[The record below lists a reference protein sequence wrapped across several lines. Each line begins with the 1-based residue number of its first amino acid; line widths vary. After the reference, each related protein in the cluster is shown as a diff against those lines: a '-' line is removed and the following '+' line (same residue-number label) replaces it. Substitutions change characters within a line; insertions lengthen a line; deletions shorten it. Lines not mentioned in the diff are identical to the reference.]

1 MNIDLDI
8 INTSSIVIVPIV
20 IGIVQGI
27 KLTGWLKDGWTPL
40 VAMVVGVLISLV
52 AGHDSRDYTG
62 SLLGGVMYGLMASG
76 LYSGVKTM
84 QDAAIQAKEKR
95 AREEREMKTKSN
107 CNCDRE
113 PI

>member
-1 MNIDLDI
+1 MNFDLDI

-27 KLTGWLKDGWTPL
+27 KLTGWLKEGWTPL
-40 VAMVVGVLISLV
+40 VAMVIGVLISLV
-52 AGHDSRDYTG
+52 ASHDSHDYTG

-84 QDAAIQAKEKR
+84 QDAAIQAKEQR
-95 AREEREMKTKSN
+95 AREKQEMKSN
-107 CNCDRE
+107 KNCTCDRE